1 MPLALLLQQTF
12 TTLARSARPFNDWI
26 VLVELEDLLLERV
39 RSAFLVHWF
48 GPLLPLA
55 GRTLSV
61 SIANIGALRARYQ
74 MLRAGMRPDQPGV
87 NLTEPLAGLAGTF
100 GGILSMPLYGIALGV
115 IIAVKARG
123 WLVKLL
129 GALNAATLGALF
141 PGLAVLAFPGA
152 IGGALLAGI
161 FAPGQVRPAIDLLG
175 AVAEMM
181 EALRGFVEQLLGPR
195 EGVRNPLVR
204 LILQIGDRLAALM
217 AFAISVVALVFT
229 RIGPLILP
237 LTEQTIALIRLIES
251 VVELIGVI
259 WADFMTRL
267 EGLFEGEHSL
277 MSPLEPVLRIAG
289 GLGDRVLRELDR
301 LLKALEGAL
310 MGWIS
315 WAGIRLTDYLGAAKR
330 AIVRAFEGHILTRT
344 LTALGDILRIT
355 KAALAASTPPT
366 PTPPP
371 PSSSDDSFLDKV
383 GGWIY
388 RQGPAFPALPDL
400 PDTAVIAGR
409 AGGRPV
415 LGLDAATISELA
427 GMIPTA
433 YSFSPLA
440 YRELEELRRSP
451 PSVFGGELARLR
463 EEQGGL
469 RFGAAMTA
477 LRQEELPNRALI
489 FAVVERVLPPQAG
502 QYVSQLENIFRTI
515 DEQIYGVRGQSPRPE
530 LPVRDV
536 PENNR
541 LRVTVDRLRVRVV
554 GNDAAQVR
562 DWSERLRAALA
573 REQYTTTP

>member
-12 TTLARSARPFNDWI
+12 TALARSARPFNDWI

-48 GPLLPLA
+48 GPLLPLE
-55 GRTLSV
+55 GRTLRV

-100 GGILSMPLYGIALGV
+100 GGILSMPLYGIPLGV
-115 IIAVKARG
+115 VIAVKARG

-217 AFAISVVALVFT
+217 AFAIGVIALVFT

-259 WADFMTRL
+259 WSDFMTRL

-289 GLGDRVLRELDR
+289 SVGDRVLRELDR

-310 MGWIS
+310 TGWIS

-330 AIVRAFEGHILTRT
+330 AVVRAFEGHILTRT

-355 KAALAASTPPT
+355 KAALAVSTPPT

-371 PSSSDDSFLDKV
+371 ASSSDDSFLDKV

-400 PDTAVIAGR
+400 PDTTVIAGR

-515 DEQIYGVRGQSPRPE
+515 DEKIYGVRGQSPRPE
-530 LPVRDV
+530 L
-536 PENNR
+536 
-541 LRVTVDRLRVRVV
+541 
-554 GNDAAQVR
+554 
-562 DWSERLRAALA
+562 
-573 REQYTTTP
+573 